1 MGGSA
6 PGWRRGGTV
15 VSSLFQVELGGGQA
29 PLEVDGWA
37 ALDGMFDAA
46 AKQSEAHFKEHLEL
60 ATTYRIACATPAGR
74 AMLQDLIRMFFMQR
88 VVKPGDDA
96 HSPGIRQGQQ
106 DVVRRI
112 LSMIEFA
119 NTGGGRQTGVG
130 SQATGA
136 PP

>member
-1 MGGSA
+1 M
-6 PGWRRGGTV
+6 
-15 VSSLFQVELGGGQA
+15 SSLFQVEVGGGQK
-29 PLEVDGWA
+29 PLEVEGWA
-37 ALDGMFDAA
+37 ALDGMYEAA
-46 AKQSEAHFKEHLEL
+46 AKQSEAHFTEHLEL
-60 ATTYRIACATPAGR
+60 ASVYRVACATPAGR
-74 AMLQDLIRMFFMQR
+74 AMLEDLIRMFLMQR
-88 VVKPGDDA
+88 IVRPGDDA

-130 SQATGA
+130 STASGA